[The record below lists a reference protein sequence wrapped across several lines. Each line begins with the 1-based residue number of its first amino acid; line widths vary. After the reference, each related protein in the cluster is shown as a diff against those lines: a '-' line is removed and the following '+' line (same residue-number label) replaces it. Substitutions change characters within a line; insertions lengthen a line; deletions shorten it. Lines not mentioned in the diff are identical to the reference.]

1 MREPLDPSGRLA
13 AVASFLSGIVGLAL
27 LGVTVV
33 LAVRMAQVEPVA
45 TGDQTVVTS
54 ATVATRGVTAT
65 GTGGAGP
72 TQSVD
77 PTWLASSSAA
87 TGIPSRALEAYA
99 SASLVADSE
108 SPECGLGWNT
118 VAAIGAIETGHGTFG
133 DSVIDGDG
141 WARPA
146 ILGPRLDGQG
156 FAAISDTDGGTLDG
170 DPAWDRAVGPL
181 QFIPSTWARWGADGN
196 GDGVSDPHQIDDA
209 ALAAARYLCHGGS
222 TTTPAE
228 WRRAVHSYNHSDEY
242 VDQVASRA
250 NQYAAAV
257 DG

>member
-1 MREPLDPSGRLA
+1 MRDPLDPSGRLA
-13 AVASFLSGIVGLAL
+13 SFASVVSGIIGLSL

-33 LAVRMAQVEPVA
+33 LAVRMAHVEPVA

-54 ATVATRGVTAT
+54 VAVASDAVAPPGSD
-65 GTGGAGP
+65 GSGP
-72 TQSVD
+72 TQSID
-77 PTWLASSSAA
+77 PGWLASTSSA

-99 SASLVADSE
+99 SATVVADAE

-133 DSVIDGDG
+133 DSAIDGDG

-156 FAAISDTDGGTLDG
+156 FAAIADTDGGVLDG
-170 DPAWDRAVGPL
+170 DPSWDRAVGPL

-196 GDGVSDPHQIDDA
+196 GDGVADPHQIDDA
-209 ALAAARYLCHGGS
+209 ALAAVRYLCHSGS
-222 TTTPAE
+222 TTTPAQ
-228 WRRAVHSYNHSDEY
+228 WRRAVHSYNHSDAY
-242 VDQVASRA
+242 VDQVAARA
-250 NQYAAAV
+250 NQYAEAV